1 MKLIFSLGQDLFEQF
16 CCALKSPIVS
26 SDKKLD
32 NEIVELLG
40 TGLRQDNVSS
50 TLLHVLHVT
59 LIGKYTERLNIELLV
74 QYSDRWVQFFLLS

>member
-16 CCALKSPIVS
+16 CCALKSPPIVS
-26 SDKKLD
+26 SDKKIE

-59 LIGKYTERLNIELLV
+59 LIGK
-74 QYSDRWVQFFLLS
+74 